1 MLGFYITEVNH
12 LTTQSRILPDVD
24 DEKMRPTR
32 KQGLGDTSSIDAYP
46 LVAAV
51 VVIRRSV
58 RKHAASGMRFYR
70 GCQ

>member
-1 MLGFYITEVNH
+1 MLGFYITELDH
-12 LTTQSRILPDVD
+12 LTVQSGILLDVY
-24 DEKMRPTR
+24 DEKMCPTC
-32 KQGLGDTSSIDAYP
+32 KQGLGDTSSIDACP

-70 GCQ
+70 ECQ